1 MASDQIVVAGE
12 FDLWVANNDNGDVTL
27 PTDVDTPLD
36 ATFTKV
42 GLTTRD
48 GSAFQ
53 VSPEFVNVESHQSQ
67 FPTRTFRAKVTG
79 IVRAA
84 LQEWNDTNFTTAFG
98 GGTITDVTQGTGSGS
113 TFKYEPPAGSGSDV
127 VAAVLELRDGTKT
140 YRFVIETT
148 QAQSPV
154 ELPFTPD
161 AETALPLELSI
172 LGDGSKAPWH
182 MLTND
187 PAFDPAAV

>member
-1 MASDQIVVAGE
+1 MAASDQIVVAGE
-12 FDLWVANNDNGDVTL
+12 FEIFVAPEGSSL
-27 PTDVDTPLD
+27 PLDSTTPLD
-36 ATFTKV
+36 PTFVSV

-53 VSPEFVNVESHQSQ
+53 ISPTYTNVESHQSQ
-67 FPTRTFRAKVTG
+67 YPTRTFRTKQTG
-79 IVRAA
+79 VIRAA

-98 GGTITDVTQGTGSGS
+98 GGTVTENGTATGEYR
-113 TFKYEPPAGSGSDV
+113 FDPPAGSGTDV
-127 VAAVLELRDGTKT
+127 VAVVLQLVDGTKH
-140 YRFVIETT
+140 YRFVVETS

-161 AETALPLELSI
+161 AESVLPLELSV
-172 LGDGSKAPWH
+172 LGDGTGAPWH

-187 PAFDPAAV
+187 PAFSPTA